1 MKKISIILIISF
13 LLLISCTKDFG
24 TQITKPGADLIL
36 SKMQSGK
43 WSGATAS
50 GNSLNISNGG
60 SLNGDYT
67 FEEPVLGIGGIY
79 KDEEPVL
86 GIGGIYKDNSGN
98 YIMATPVGDTLYA
111 IKMNAEAKAAVDTI
125 LDILDD
131 AGGEAVVGNL
141 ISAVIDNGADKI
153 DLSNSD
159 KILAGTNLTPDKAA
173 EVEAILKA
181 SANGFSSGEAIK

>member
-1 MKKISIILIISF
+1 MKVMGIVA
-13 LLLISCTKDFG
+13 G
-24 TQITKPGADLIL
+24 RHN
-36 SKMQSGK
+36 
-43 WSGATAS
+43 
-50 GNSLNISNGG
+50 GNSEILVKQA
-60 SLNGDYT
+60 LT
-67 FEEPVLGIGGIY
+67 
-79 KDEEPVL
+79 
-86 GIGGIYKDNSGN
+86 
-98 YIMATPVGDTLYA
+98 
-111 IKMNAEAKAAVDTI
+111 AVK
-125 LDILDD
+125 D

>member
-13 LLLISCTKDFG
+13 LLLTSCTKDFG
-24 TQITKPGADLIL
+24 TQVTKPGADLIL

-43 WSGATAS
+43 WAGATAS
-50 GNSLNISNGG
+50 GNNLNISSGG
-60 SLNGDYT
+60 LAGDYT
-67 FEEPVLGIGGIY
+67 FDEPVLGIGGVY
-79 KDEEPVL
+79 KDS
-86 GIGGIYKDNSGN
+86 SGN

-131 AGGEAVVGNL
+131 AGGETVVGNL

-159 KILAGTNLTPDKAA
+159 KILEGTNLTPDKRA

-181 SANGFSSGEAIK
+181 SSNGFSNGQAIK

>member
-13 LLLISCTKDFG
+13 LLLTSCTKDFG
-24 TQITKPGADLIL
+24 VKVTKPGADLIL

-50 GNSLNISNGG
+50 GNNLNISSGG
-60 SLNGDYT
+60 LAGDYT
-67 FEEPVLGIGGIY
+67 FDEPVLGIGGVY
-79 KDEEPVL
+79 KDS
-86 GIGGIYKDNSGN
+86 SGN
-98 YIMATPVGDTLYA
+98 YIMTTPVGDTLYA

-131 AGGEAVVGNL
+131 AGGETVVGNL
-141 ISAVIDNGADKI
+141 ISSIIDKGAENI

-159 KILAGTNLTPDKAA
+159 EILKGTNLPADKKT
-173 EVEAILKA
+173 EIENILKN
-181 SANGFSSGEAIK
+181 SNGGFTAGEAIK

>member
-67 FEEPVLGIGGIY
+67 F
-79 KDEEPVL
+79 EEPVL